1 VAKKIKL
8 TRPELKRY
16 REALA
21 RYERYL
27 PMLKLKQQR
36 LQVMWR
42 EAIKERQE
50 AEKFRDEV
58 EASLDR
64 YRSVL
69 ADRAG
74 VPLDSWSQPSA
85 VRVDEKNV
93 AGVSIPVFRDAEFP
107 EARYS
112 LFGTPPWVDQ
122 ALSDLRERSR
132 RQAIVDVLERQERL
146 LRTELTRILQRVNLF
161 EKIMIPDARE
171 AIRRIRIKLGDEMT
185 DAVGRSKI
193 AKKKLAETME
203 NDPGDTSTVDD
214 QYEGQSDEEDPNAAS
229 AGRETL
235 EHQTPRFDG
244 SSDPDSAG
252 DGKEGEEQR
261 P

>member
-1 VAKKIKL
+1 MAKKIKL

-36 LQVMWR
+36 LQAMLQEVVRQRR
-42 EAIKERQE
+42 EAER
-50 AEKFRDEV
+50 ARDET
-58 EASLDR
+58 EAALRR

-74 VPLDSWSQPSA
+74 VPLQAWSRPSE

-93 AGVSIPVFRDAEFP
+93 AGVAVPVFRDVVFP
-107 EARYS
+107 QAHYS
-112 LFGTPPWVDQ
+112 LFGTPPWVDR
-122 ALSDLRERSR
+122 ALADLRERSR
-132 RQAIVDVLERQERL
+132 RQAIVDVLLRQEQL
-146 LRTELTRILQRVNLF
+146 LNRELTRIIQRVNLF
-161 EKIMIPDARE
+161 EKIMIPEARE

-193 AKKKLAETME
+193 AKKKLSETME
-203 NDPGDTSTVDD
+203 PRPVGTETDEALQGDQPHD
-214 QYEGQSDEEDPNAAS
+214 EGAWREE
-229 AGRETL
+229 E
-235 EHQTPRFDG
+235 
-244 SSDPDSAG
+244 
-252 DGKEGEEQR
+252 R

>member
-36 LQVMWR
+36 LQMMLREVARERR
-42 EAIKERQE
+42 EAERS
-50 AEKFRDEV
+50 RDEI
-58 EASLDR
+58 EAALRR

-74 VPLDSWSQPSA
+74 VPLEAWSRPTEVQ
-85 VRVDEKNV
+85 VDEKNV
-93 AGVSIPVFRDAEFP
+93 AGVAVPIFRDVAFP

-122 ALSDLRERSR
+122 TLVDLRERSR
-132 RQAIVDVLERQERL
+132 RQAIVEVIQREEEL
-146 LRTELTRILQRVNLF
+146 LRRELTRIIQRVNLF
-161 EKIMIPDARE
+161 EKIMIPGARE

-193 AKKKLAETME
+193 AKKKLAQTME
-203 NDPGDTSTVDD
+203 AEPDVVSAVVELQDRGRAARDRGAEETS
-214 QYEGQSDEEDPNAAS
+214 P
-229 AGRETL
+229 
-235 EHQTPRFDG
+235 
-244 SSDPDSAG
+244 
-252 DGKEGEEQR
+252 
-261 P
+261 

>member
-1 VAKKIKL
+1 MAKKIKL

-36 LQVMWR
+36 LQVMLR
-42 EAIKERQE
+42 EVVEQRSAAERACEEIE
-50 AEKFRDEV
+50 ATLRN
-58 EASLDR
+58 

-74 VPLDSWSQPSA
+74 APLEAWSRPA
-85 VRVDEKNV
+85 EVLVDEKNV
-93 AGVSIPVFRDAEFP
+93 AGVAVPVFRDVTFP
-107 EARYS
+107 QARYS
-112 LFGTPPWVDQ
+112 LFGTPPWIDR
-122 ALSDLRERSR
+122 ALADLRERSR
-132 RQAIVDVLERQERL
+132 RRARVDVLQREEQL
-146 LRTELTRILQRVNLF
+146 LRHELTRIIQRVNLF

-203 NDPGDTSTVDD
+203 TQPDAAGAGGDRRD
-214 QYEGQSDEEDPNAAS
+214 GQGAERREEP
-229 AGRETL
+229 T
-235 EHQTPRFDG
+235 
-244 SSDPDSAG
+244 
-252 DGKEGEEQR
+252 
-261 P
+261 

>member
-16 REALA
+16 REALR

-36 LQVMWR
+36 LQVAIR
-42 EAIKERQE
+42 DVAQQRAEAQRR
-50 AEKFRDEV
+50 RDEIEV
-58 EASLDR
+58 ALGQYE
-64 YRSVL
+64 SVL

-74 VPLDSWSQPSA
+74 VPLDVWSKPSE
-85 VRVDEKNV
+85 VFVDEKSV
-93 AGVSIPVFRDAEFP
+93 AGVPVPVFRDVAFP

-112 LFGTPPWVDQ
+112 LFGTPPWVDR
-122 ALSDLRERSR
+122 ALADLRERNR
-132 RQAIVDVLERQERL
+132 RQARVEVLEQQERL
-146 LRTELTRILQRVNLF
+146 LRCELTRIIQRVNLF

-193 AKKKLAETME
+193 AKKKLAETLDTGPEMAVTVAT
-203 NDPGDTSTVDD
+203 PGYD
-214 QYEGQSDEEDPNAAS
+214 GQGRDELP
-229 AGRETL
+229 
-235 EHQTPRFDG
+235 
-244 SSDPDSAG
+244 
-252 DGKEGEEQR
+252 EEQQ

>member
-16 REALA
+16 REALR

-36 LQVMWR
+36 LQVILR
-42 EAIKERQE
+42 EVVQQRLV
-50 AEKFRDEV
+50 AEGQLAEV
-58 EASLDR
+58 EAALSE
-64 YRSVL
+64 YESVL

-74 VPLDSWSQPSA
+74 VPLGEWAEPKE
-85 VRVDEKNV
+85 VTVDERNV
-93 AGVSIPVFRDAEFP
+93 AGVAVPVFRDVAFP
-107 EARYS
+107 ESSYS

-122 ALSDLRERSR
+122 TLADLRERSR
-132 RQAIVDVLERQERL
+132 RKILLEVLMRQERL
-146 LRTELTRILQRVNLF
+146 LRRELTRIVQRVNLF

-193 AKKKLAETME
+193 AKKKLAETLVRE
-203 NDPGDTSTVDD
+203 PGVDSLG
-214 QYEGQSDEEDPNAAS
+214 ETDEEDLANDEDRQA
-229 AGRETL
+229 RDWL
-235 EHQTPRFDG
+235 
-244 SSDPDSAG
+244 
-252 DGKEGEEQR
+252 
-261 P
+261 